1 MRYNFWLPRSD
12 PMPLMPILQPLA
24 QDRIITW
31 NDATYTILKS
41 ASLSLEYHR
50 PMYLQV

>member
-1 MRYNFWLPRSD
+1 MRYNFWLRSD

-24 QDRIITW
+24 QDRI